1 MIATPPPLAE
11 PQLVTVSA
19 ILFPPEGG
27 TKSRLDA
34 PCLCTPGRSLPTCGV
49 LSQPIADGGMSAPIE
64 ASSTYSNIDPQDR
77 VTVPDQST
85 TIGIS
90 QDSRPVLPPLR
101 PLPQS
106 LLKVSF
112 NPFNSP

>member
-1 MIATPPPLAE
+1 MGATPSPTKPH
-11 PQLVTVSA
+11 LVTVFATAS
-19 ILFPPEGG
+19 PPEG
-27 TKSRLDA
+27 A
-34 PCLCTPGRSLPTCGV
+34 PCLCTPGQSLPTCGV
-49 LSQPIADGGMSAPIE
+49 SSQPIADSRMPPRIE

-112 NPFNSP
+112 NPFNSL